1 MPKSNTEKGGE
12 VCEEQCFSSSL
23 PVGKTGLGTWWHPT
37 KHWKG
42 AGGSGVGSGVHFLS
56 FPRLS
61 FNSTLPH
68 CPQVHPF
75 LEPGGACEV
84 CVCGKC
90 WEGAFIETKQSGTFR
105 IVFPPAPHPLAASLA
120 VSLLLSPRTKNALNA
135 WRLLQCQITKG

>member
-84 CVCGKC
+84 CVCVWKVLGGGFYWNRTEWNLSHC
-90 WEGAFIETKQSGTFR
+90 LSSCT
-105 IVFPPAPHPLAASLA
+105 PPPRCLTRCLPPSFSTDKECPECLASPA
-120 VSLLLSPRTKNALNA
+120 VSDN
-135 WRLLQCQITKG
+135 